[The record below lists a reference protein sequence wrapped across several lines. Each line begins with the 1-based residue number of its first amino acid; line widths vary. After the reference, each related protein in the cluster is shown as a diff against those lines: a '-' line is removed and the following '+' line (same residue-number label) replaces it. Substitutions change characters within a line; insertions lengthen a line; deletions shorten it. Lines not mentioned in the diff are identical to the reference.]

1 MKQIR
6 FISIFLLILVI
17 FEGCSYLK
25 LLTFKIPEIK
35 NIKKVVY
42 KKIELNKA
50 QLIFTVD
57 VNNKNDFDLNLIS
70 SDYQVYLEGSYL
82 GKGSTD
88 KHQVILKNSISELE
102 FPLTINLL
110 DAFRNGLSVLS
121 IISGSENLLYHTK
134 GNAMV
139 SFEGIDR
146 QFEVPLDIENRAKI
160 YNE

>member
-1 MKQIR
+1 
-6 FISIFLLILVI
+6 VI

>member
-1 MKQIR
+1 
-6 FISIFLLILVI
+6 VI

-25 LLTFKIPEIK
+25 LFTFKIPEIK

>member
-1 MKQIR
+1 
-6 FISIFLLILVI
+6 VI

-25 LLTFKIPEIK
+25 LFTFKIPEIK

-42 KKIELNKA
+42 KKIELNKT